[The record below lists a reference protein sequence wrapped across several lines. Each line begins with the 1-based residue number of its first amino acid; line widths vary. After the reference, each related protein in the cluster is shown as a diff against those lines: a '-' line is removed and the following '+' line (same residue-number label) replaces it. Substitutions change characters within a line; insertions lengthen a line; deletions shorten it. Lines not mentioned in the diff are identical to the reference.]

1 MHYLLINMKN
11 EWKDRIEIN
20 PKVLVGKPIIKGTRI
35 SVDFIL
41 ELLAQG
47 WTTNR
52 ILKNYPQLKKEDIR
66 AALEYSAHALK
77 LESVYPLE

>member
-1 MHYLLINMKN
+1 MTAKG
-11 EWKDRIEIN
+11 WRDRIETS
-20 PKVLVGKPIIKGTRI
+20 PKILVGKPIIKGTRI

-47 WTTNR
+47 WTYER
-52 ILKNYPQLKKEDIR
+52 ILKNYPQLKKEDIS

-77 LESVYPLE
+77 LESLYSL

>member
-1 MHYLLINMKN
+1 MVA
-11 EWKDRIEIN
+11 KDWRERIETN
-20 PKVLVGKPIIKGTRI
+20 PKIVVGKPIIKGTRI

-47 WTTNR
+47 WTYEQ
-52 ILKNYPQLKKEDIR
+52 ILKNYPQLKRDDIS

-77 LESVYPLE
+77 LESLYPL